1 MAQPIKILIA
11 DDHELL
17 RDGIKAR
24 LEKQSGWLICGEAG
38 NGRDAVRLAT
48 ALQPDVVVMDIG
60 MPQLNGIE
68 AATQIRQVSPKT
80 GVLILTMQESEVLV
94 RSALVAGV
102 RGFLLKTDAGRLLIT
117 AVETV
122 LAGKPF
128 FTGRVSEIVLADFL
142 NPDRAAQAAVDDRQ
156 RLTSRERE
164 VLQLLAEAKTSKEA
178 ALTLGVS
185 LKTVEAHRANIMR
198 KLNVHSIAE
207 LVRYAVRNKIIE
219 A

>member
-1 MAQPIKILIA
+1 MAKPINILIA

-17 RDGIKAR
+17 RDGIKTR
-24 LEKQSGWLICGEAG
+24 LEKQPGWRICGETD

-48 ALQPDVVVMDIG
+48 ESQPDVVVMDIG

-68 AATQIRQVSPKT
+68 AATQIRQVSPQT
-80 GVLILTMQESEVLV
+80 GVLILTMQESEDLV

-102 RGFLLKTDAGRLLIT
+102 RGFVLKTDAGRLLVT

-122 LAGKPF
+122 LSGNPF

-142 NPDRAAQAAVDDRQ
+142 NPDRAAQAATDDRQ
-156 RLTSRERE
+156 RLTPRERE